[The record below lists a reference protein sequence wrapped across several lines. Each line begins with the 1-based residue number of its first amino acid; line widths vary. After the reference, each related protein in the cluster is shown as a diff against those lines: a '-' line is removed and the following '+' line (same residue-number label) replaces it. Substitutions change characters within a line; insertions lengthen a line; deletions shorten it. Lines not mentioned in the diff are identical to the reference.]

1 MWAIVPVKNLTGAK
15 QRLSAA
21 LNPQERY
28 DLYRA
33 MLTDVL
39 RALAGTSALDGIALI
54 TRDAEAEQLAAE
66 FGAETITEAKNSGQ
80 TSAVHHGIAE
90 LMARGVKSIL
100 QVPGDVP
107 LATAAEFSQVIA
119 AHLPAPAMTI
129 VPARDQQGSNC
140 VVCSPPDSV
149 ALRFGD
155 NSFFPHLEAAR
166 QAHIKPTIVP
176 LPGLGLDIDSP
187 ADLEVLIGQ
196 PAETLSHTYL
206 AESGIAARLQQERK
220 SA

>member
-1 MWAIVPVKNLTGAK
+1 MWAIIPVKNLTGAK

-28 DLYRA
+28 DLYHA

-39 RALAGTSALDGIALI
+39 FALADTPTLNGIALI
-54 TRDAEAEQLAAE
+54 TRDTEAKQLAAK
-66 FGAETITEAKNSGQ
+66 FGAEIITEAENNGQ
-80 TSAVHHGIAE
+80 TSAVHRGIVE

-140 VVCSPPDSV
+140 IVCSPPNSV

-166 QAHIKPTIVP
+166 QVNIEPTVVP

-187 ADLEVLIGQ
+187 ADLKVLIGQ
-196 PAETLSHTYL
+196 PAETLSQTYL
-206 AESGIAARLQQERK
+206 AESGIAARLQQEQK

>member
-1 MWAIVPVKNLTGAK
+1 MWAIIPVKNLTGAK

-28 DLYRA
+28 DLYHA

-39 RALAGTSALDGIALI
+39 FALADTPNLNGIALI
-54 TRDAEAEQLAAE
+54 TRDTEAKQLAAK
-66 FGAETITEAKNSGQ
+66 FGAEIITEAENNGQ
-80 TSAVHHGIAE
+80 TSAVHRGIVE

-140 VVCSPPDSV
+140 IVCSPPNSV

-166 QAHIKPTIVP
+166 QVNIEPTVVP

-187 ADLEVLIGQ
+187 ADLKVLIGQ
-196 PAETLSHTYL
+196 PAETLSQTYL
-206 AESGIAARLQQERK
+206 AESGIAARLQQEQK

>member
-1 MWAIVPVKNLTGAK
+1 MWAIIPVKNLTGAK
-15 QRLSAA
+15 QRLSAV

-28 DLYRA
+28 DLYHA

-39 RALAGTSALDGIALI
+39 FALADTPTLNGIALI
-54 TRDAEAEQLAAE
+54 TRDTEAKQLAAK
-66 FGAETITEAKNSGQ
+66 FGAEIITEAENNGQ
-80 TSAVHHGIAE
+80 TSAVHRGIVE

-140 VVCSPPDSV
+140 IVCSPPNSV

-166 QAHIKPTIVP
+166 QVNIEPTVVP

-187 ADLEVLIGQ
+187 ADLKVLIGQ
-196 PAETLSHTYL
+196 PAETLSQTYL
-206 AESGIAARLQQERK
+206 AESGIAARLQQEQK

>member
-1 MWAIVPVKNLTGAK
+1 MWAIIPVKNLTGAK

-28 DLYRA
+28 DLYHA

-39 RALAGTSALDGIALI
+39 FALADTPNLNGIALI
-54 TRDAEAEQLAAE
+54 TRDTEVKQLAAK
-66 FGAETITEAKNSGQ
+66 FGAETITEAENNGQ
-80 TSAVHHGIAE
+80 TSAVHRGIVE

-107 LATAAEFSQVIA
+107 LATAVEFSQVIA

-140 VVCSPPDSV
+140 IVCSPPNSV

-166 QAHIKPTIVP
+166 QVNIEPTVVP

-187 ADLEVLIGQ
+187 ADLKVLIGQ
-196 PAETLSHTYL
+196 PAETLSQTYL
-206 AESGIAARLQQERK
+206 AESGIAARLQQEQK